1 MTLLKKENTQLQ
13 ATLKRYRKQLQEMT
27 ANPSAQQH
35 AKDLINQ
42 LMVTPHQKVQMS
54 LNQDTQSVTGKP
66 KGLQRSDSGGSSI
79 TNAVTVT

>member
-35 AKDLINQ
+35 AKDLIN
-42 LMVTPHQKVQMS
+42 
-54 LNQDTQSVTGKP
+54 
-66 KGLQRSDSGGSSI
+66 
-79 TNAVTVT
+79 